1 MATTLYDMSITGYAR
16 VSTSE
21 QNAEIQVEQLK
32 DAGCTVL
39 YVDHTS
45 GRDQNRPE
53 WLACKRSLGEGDTLV
68 VTRIDRLGRSLTD
81 LVTIIDDLESRG
93 VKFRSLQEGIDTSSP
108 EGKLIFQLISIFAE
122 YERNLI
128 QERTK
133 AGLDLSLIHI

>member
-1 MATTLYDMSITGYAR
+1 MQTL
-16 VSTSE
+16 
-21 QNAEIQVEQLK
+21 
-32 DAGCTVL
+32 
-39 YVDHTS
+39 
-45 GRDQNRPE
+45 
-53 WLACKRSLGEGDTLV
+53 SLGEGDTLV

-133 AGLDLSLIHI
+133 AGLDHARRQGKRIGRPPALSPEQIHEAKDMRARGYSYKKIATLLGASISTVQRTLKNSETLR